1 MGVGEAIAIAF
12 AAASTAMLVTT
23 FYLLRK
29 SYREKMEE
37 AARVLGVAWQV
48 ASELEQRGRLP
59 GALALGQPVVISAK
73 ALETLLDCKAKDSR

>member
-12 AAASTAMLVTT
+12 AAASTAILVTT

-48 ASELEQRGRLP
+48 ASELEQRGRLL